1 MHFNLF
7 SMGAIEI
14 RGMTAGTVDMRGRK
28 RVREVFMCVCVCVFV
43 CVVDI
48 NPLANCIGCIF
59 GSSEPKSI
67 PPAFSSLFSVF
78 YLLFVFSRSSKRT
91 LEPFTPNTT
100 PVRECVFLDTY
111 VCSHSSVSVSLY
123 PCIQCNGRDLF
134 TSNSLR
140 SDPGQRRTTHTH
152 AHK

>member
-1 MHFNLF
+1 
-7 SMGAIEI
+7 
-14 RGMTAGTVDMRGRK
+14 
-28 RVREVFMCVCVCVFV
+28 MCVCVS
-43 CVVDI
+43 VVDI

-78 YLLFVFSRSSKRT
+78 YLPFVFSRSSKRT

-100 PVRECVFLDTY
+100 PVREHVFLDTY

-123 PCIQCNGRDLF
+123 PCIQCNGHDLF
-134 TSNSLR
+134 TSDSLR
-140 SDPGQRRTTHTH
+140 SKPGQRRTTHT
-152 AHK
+152 